1 MALARQL
8 GPQVTLGL
16 KIVSKLIMC
25 LPMAESLKEV
35 AWELGETSRMLRRH
49 FNRHAAA
56 HGATSSQWRAMFR
69 LSREPGM
76 KQVELA
82 ERLDVEPITAG
93 RIVDRLEE
101 AGLVERRR
109 DPVDRRNWRL
119 HLTEKADPLIGRLK
133 ILAEVCLAGALE
145 GISEEEIASLRTTLQ
160 RIRENMGAI
169 EGAERKSA

>member
-1 MALARQL
+1 M
-8 GPQVTLGL
+8 T
-16 KIVSKLIMC
+16 
-25 LPMAESLKEV
+25 ESLKEV
-35 AWELGETSRMLRRH
+35 AWELAETSRMLRRQ

-56 HGATSSQWRAMFR
+56 VGATSAQWRAMFR

-93 RIVDRLEE
+93 RTIDRLEE

-109 DPVDRRNWRL
+109 DPVDRRAWRL
-119 HLTEKADPLIGRLK
+119 FLTDKATPMIERLK
-133 ILAEVCLAGALE
+133 HVAEEVLAGAVA
-145 GISEEEIASLRTTLQ
+145 GIDANEVAAMRKTLQ
-160 RIRENMGAI
+160 RIRENVSAI

>member
-1 MALARQL
+1 
-8 GPQVTLGL
+8 
-16 KIVSKLIMC
+16 
-25 LPMAESLKEV
+25 MAEELKEV
-35 AWELGETSRMLRRH
+35 AWELSETSRMLRRH
-49 FNRHAAA
+49 FNRRAAA
-56 HGATSSQWRAMFR
+56 LGVTSSQWRAMFR

-119 HLTEKADPLIGRLK
+119 HLTDKASPLIERLK
-133 ILAEVCLAGALE
+133 ILAETSLAGALD
-145 GISEEEIASLRTTLQ
+145 GISKGEIAALRSSLE
-160 RIRENMGAI
+160 RIRENMSAI

>member
-1 MALARQL
+1 M
-8 GPQVTLGL
+8 T
-16 KIVSKLIMC
+16 
-25 LPMAESLKEV
+25 ESLKEV
-35 AWELGETSRMLRRH
+35 AWELGETSRMMRRQ

-56 HGATSSQWRAMFR
+56 VGATSAQWRAMFR

-93 RIVDRLEE
+93 RTVDRLAE

-109 DPVDRRNWRL
+109 DPVDRRVWRL
-119 HLTEKADPLIGRLK
+119 YLTENADPLIGRLQ
-133 ILAEVCLAGALE
+133 LVAEDVLAGAMA
-145 GISEEEIASLRTTLQ
+145 GIAAEEIATLRRTLEQ
-160 RIRENMGAI
+160 IRKNVSAA

>member
-1 MALARQL
+1 M
-8 GPQVTLGL
+8 T
-16 KIVSKLIMC
+16 
-25 LPMAESLKEV
+25 ESLKEV
-35 AWELGETSRMLRRH
+35 AWELAETSRMLRRQ

-56 HGATSSQWRAMFR
+56 VGATSAQWRAMFR

-93 RIVDRLEE
+93 RTIDRLEE

-109 DPVDRRNWRL
+109 DPVDRRAWRL
-119 HLTEKADPLIGRLK
+119 FLTDKATPMIERLK
-133 ILAEVCLAGALE
+133 LVAEEVLAGAVA
-145 GISEEEIASLRTTLQ
+145 GIDANEVAAMRKTLQ
-160 RIRENMGAI
+160 RIRENVSAI

>member
-1 MALARQL
+1 M
-8 GPQVTLGL
+8 V
-16 KIVSKLIMC
+16 
-25 LPMAESLKEV
+25 ESRKEI
-35 AWELGETSRMLRRH
+35 AWELGETSRMLRRQ

-56 HGATSSQWRAMFR
+56 VGATSAQWRAMFR

-93 RIVDRLEE
+93 RTIDRLEE

-109 DPVDRRNWRL
+109 DPVDRRVWRL
-119 HLTEKADPLIGRLK
+119 YLTDQAEPMIDQLK
-133 ILAEVCLAGALE
+133 LVAEQVLAGALA
-145 GISEEEIASLRTTLQ
+145 GISKAEIAAMRGTLEK
-160 RIRENMGAI
+160 IRENVSAI

>member
-1 MALARQL
+1 M
-8 GPQVTLGL
+8 V
-16 KIVSKLIMC
+16 
-25 LPMAESLKEV
+25 ESRKEI
-35 AWELGETSRMLRRH
+35 AWELGETSRMLRRQ

-56 HGATSSQWRAMFR
+56 VGATSAQWRAMFR

-93 RIVDRLEE
+93 RTIDRLEE

-109 DPVDRRNWRL
+109 DPVDRRVWRIY
-119 HLTEKADPLIGRLK
+119 LTDRAEPLIERLK
-133 ILAEVCLAGALE
+133 VVAEDVLAGALE
-145 GISEEEIASLRTTLQ
+145 GLSKEEIAAMRRALE
-160 RIRENMGAI
+160 RIRENVSAI

>member
-1 MALARQL
+1 MGEA
-8 GPQVTLGL
+8 
-16 KIVSKLIMC
+16 
-25 LPMAESLKEV
+25 LKEV

-49 FNRHAAA
+49 FNRHATSL
-56 HGATSSQWRAMFR
+56 GATSAQWRAMFR

-109 DPVDRRNWRL
+109 DPVDRRVWRL
-119 HLTEKADPLIGRLK
+119 YLTDKAEPVIENLK
-133 ILAEVCLAGALE
+133 GIAEGLLAGALA
-145 GISEEEIASLRTTLQ
+145 GIGPDEIAALRATMA
-160 RIRENMGAI
+160 RIRENVGAM